1 MATNNNVQ
9 MKIENDNHLSQYDD
23 HVLFIY
29 INQWENHSIAKIQ
42 LTAQQARNDLQGI
55 FNKKRQDFANLLN
68 QINKEVDTNSHENIN
83 LSKCVEQ
90 LDKLRQDLSNL
101 STCIYLEHDK
111 NESPIHLIKLFY
123 KNNNQIKQIDDN
135 TNDENI
141 NVPGTEPLTPAMLR
155 DVTLTEQK
163 QLLGERLFVLV
174 QQIEPTSAAKI
185 TGMLIELD
193 TQYILILIKSQK
205 ILKEKIKEAI
215 NILQAYQYKQRYM
228 TKS

>member
-68 QINKEVDTNSHENIN
+68 QINKEVDTNLHENIN

-111 NESPIHLIKLFY
+111 NESPIH
-123 KNNNQIKQIDDN
+123 
-135 TNDENI
+135 
-141 NVPGTEPLTPAMLR
+141 
-155 DVTLTEQK
+155 
-163 QLLGERLFVLV
+163 
-174 QQIEPTSAAKI
+174 
-185 TGMLIELD
+185 
-193 TQYILILIKSQK
+193 
-205 ILKEKIKEAI
+205 
-215 NILQAYQYKQRYM
+215 
-228 TKS
+228 